1 MYTGTMMDDLFA
13 MVSRAEEQADG
24 QPQAKR
30 PAVRVDVHATYTY
43 EFSYDEQPELLG
55 VA

>member
-13 MVSRAEEQADG
+13 MVSRAEENAEV
-24 QPQAKR
+24 QPQPKAA
-30 PAVRVDVHATYTY
+30 PVRVDVHATYTY
-43 EFSYDEQPELLG
+43 EFTYDDTLVG